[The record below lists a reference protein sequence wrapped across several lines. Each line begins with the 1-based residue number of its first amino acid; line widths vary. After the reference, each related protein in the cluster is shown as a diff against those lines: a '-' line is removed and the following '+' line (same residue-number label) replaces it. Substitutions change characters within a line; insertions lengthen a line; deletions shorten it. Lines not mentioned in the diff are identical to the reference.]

1 MNRVQIHKGLCEN
14 IHTLYEA
21 KNADYGD
28 SFARLRKRY
37 PEAVCIKLTDKLDR
51 LENLMRTGAEPKVNE
66 SIEDTLMDLANYA
79 LMELTERLTDEMAD
93 KRSEEED
100 LK

>member
-1 MNRVQIHKGLCEN
+1 MTKVDIHDMLCKSM
-14 IHTLYEA
+14 HSLYEK

-37 PEAVCIKLTDKLDR
+37 PEAICIKLTDKLDR
-51 LENLMRTGAEPKVNE
+51 LENLIRTGNNPKVTDE

-79 LMELTERLTDEMAD
+79 LMELTERKFDAH
-93 KRSEEED
+93 SEEAEG
-100 LK
+100 